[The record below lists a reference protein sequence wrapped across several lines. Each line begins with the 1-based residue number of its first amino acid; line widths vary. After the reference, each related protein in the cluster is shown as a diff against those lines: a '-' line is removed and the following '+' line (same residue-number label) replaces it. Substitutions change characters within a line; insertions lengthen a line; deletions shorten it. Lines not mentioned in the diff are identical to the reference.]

1 MKDKD
6 KDKKTD
12 PAAEA
17 KAEAPEKKEE
27 AKKPE
32 PKTVPAEDFDKVTDE
47 LLELKDKYL
56 RMLAETDNFKKR
68 NAEELKREKQYA
80 SQPVADKL
88 IDALEIFD
96 QALSVPTEDP
106 QFKNFLYGFKM
117 IKDMIMN
124 VLVEEGVKPI
134 PMKAGDP
141 FDPNVAHAIDTSHD
155 PDLPEDVVLKVVKN
169 GYRYKD
175 RLLRPAMVH
184 VNVKP
189 KPEPTPDT
197 PNTEQEKPAENIA

>member
-12 PAAEA
+12 AAAEA
-17 KAEAPEKKEE
+17 KADAAEKKEDG
-27 AKKPE
+27 AKGE

-88 IDALEIFD
+88 IDAIEIFD

-106 QFKNFLYGFKM
+106 QFKNFLYGFRM

-124 VLVEEGVKPI
+124 VLLEEGVKPI
-134 PMKAGDP
+134 PLKVGDP
-141 FDPNVAHAIDTSHD
+141 FDPNVAHAIDISHD
-155 PDLPEDVVLKVVKN
+155 PDLPDDVVLKVVKN
-169 GYRYKD
+169 GYKYKD

-189 KPEPTPDT
+189 KPEPSPET
-197 PNTEQEKPAENIA
+197 PNTEPEKQADNIA